1 MDFDKVVA
9 LLDSEATVGVF
20 AKSFKSNPALK
31 HAYDRKGNTLLHL
44 ATARGNVDVVQFLL
58 DHHALV
64 AAANQE
70 GQTALHLSALTTATK
85 LSGALLAEIKAM
97 PSKARSAVLNAKD
110 SELGRTAL
118 HYAAKLGSHETIEQ
132 LTKAGCDAD
141 MLTKTKH
148 TPLRSAAAQGHTAA
162 VAALV
167 SAHAKVSI
175 PDVKGVNPLHAAASI
190 GNMDV
195 VAALLQGQDSKQ
207 AVQACDHRGC
217 SVLHYAISS
226 GKPATQLVPLLEA
239 LLQHG
244 AGVDAADEQG
254 TTALHQAAKSSPCAV
269 VEALLAHH
277 AAINQQDKVDGKTPL
292 HYAAERGVQ
301 ATVRALLDGGGSA
314 VIADGQGRLPQHLA
328 SGKIQNL
335 LLKEAEKQGGSPFKH
350 RPASPSLS
358 RTSRLSSSSVPQG
371 LPFSNITNTPAS
383 RAATPAPADDVRAS
397 GSIKGIPRSG
407 EGSRRRSQGLEDL
420 QEQLQDVLQEGTK
433 MQTLFGKGGAFS
445 ETKGSRQGTA
455 QLAKQSPSVLNSTD
469 RNNSSSKE
477 GGKSCEPSPAP
488 TTTNEGADAA
498 VLEDERQILKKE
510 VQRLRVQV
518 EEVPGLQEQLAR
530 TQVALE
536 QWKSN
541 DSVQLESARH
551 DVIRLR
557 GQLEAQV
564 ESAKVASAQCK
575 SAQSELKTL
584 RQQIESRNQS
594 SLSGQ
599 SELAWKGLLESAKQE
614 SATQLESVSRELK
627 AQTELTRN
635 TQAELSSVRHQLHCT
650 KSELASVCEQHRSQ
664 TESSKTQQEQMQQR
678 GHEQKSQAV
687 WQAEQLKGSETELQE
702 ARRECQHLKRGKE
715 QLVDE
720 GDQKL
725 EGQRAVVRAMTTQ
738 VESLQRQVASL
749 NSLQA
754 ENEALKST
762 VEAKQRLLSDQEHI
776 LWSTHQSLTQT
787 QARESSLQHRVSE
800 LQALQ
805 QTTTLRA
812 EQLSKKGMQ
821 LTADKAAVESTLS
834 LKENESNALQAESAT
849 LRGQIQ
855 EHQAHAAALQNQ
867 AAEQSRTISLGSLQ
881 LKQLQSKIQ
890 ALEQEMLH
898 SRTQGSRGTRSS
910 EAAAVLGS
918 PLWQQDQISVMQQ
931 QWVERLQRIKECCLP
946 R

>member
-1 MDFDKVVA
+1 MQAMEFDKVVA

-20 AKSFKSNPALK
+20 AKVFKSNPALK

-58 DHHALV
+58 DHHAPV

-70 GQTALHLSALTTATK
+70 GQTALHLSALTTTTE

-118 HYAAKLGSHETIEQ
+118 HYAAKLGSHETVEQ

-162 VAALV
+162 VAALI
-167 SAHAKVSI
+167 SAHAKVNI

-244 AGVDAADEQG
+244 VCVDAADEQG

-301 ATVRALLDGGGSA
+301 ATVRALLDRGGSA

-397 GSIKGIPRSG
+397 GSVKGIPKSG

-420 QEQLQDVLQEGTK
+420 QEQLQDVLQEGNK
-433 MQTLFGKGGAFS
+433 MQTLFGQGGAFS

-455 QLAKQSPSVLNSTD
+455 QQAQPSPTVLNSTD
-469 RNNSSSKE
+469 RNNPNSKTD
-477 GGKSCEPSPAP
+477 GKSGEPSPAP
-488 TTTNEGADAA
+488 TAANQGADAA
-498 VLEDERQILKKE
+498 ALEDERQMLRKE
-510 VQRLRVQV
+510 MQRLRVQA
-518 EEVPGLQEQLAR
+518 EEVPGLQEKLAR
-530 TQVALE
+530 TQAALE

-551 DVIRLR
+551 DIIQLR
-557 GQLEAQV
+557 DQLEAQV

-575 SAQSELKTL
+575 SAQTELKTL
-584 RQQIESRNQS
+584 RQQVESRNQS

-599 SELAWKGLLESAKQE
+599 SELESAKQE
-614 SATQLESVSRELK
+614 STAQLESVSRELK

-635 TQAELSSVRHQLHCT
+635 TQAELSSVRHELQCT
-650 KSELASVCEQHRSQ
+650 KSELARVCEQHRAQ
-664 TESSKTQQEQMQQR
+664 TESSKTQQEQMQQEV
-678 GHEQKSQAV
+678 HELKSQV
-687 WQAEQLKGSETELQE
+687 EQQTEQLTGAENELQV

-715 QLVDE
+715 QLVGE

-754 ENEALKST
+754 ANEALKST
-762 VEAKQRLLSDQEHI
+762 VEAQQRLLSDQEHI

-787 QARESSLQHRVSE
+787 QARESGLQHRVSE

-805 QTTTLRA
+805 QTTALRA

-834 LKENESNALQAESAT
+834 LKEDESNALQAENAI
-849 LRGQIQ
+849 LRHQTQ
-855 EHQAHAAALQNQ
+855 EHQAHAAALQDQ

-890 ALEQEMLH
+890 ALEPEMLQ
-898 SRTQGSRGTRSS
+898 SRTKGSRGTRSS
-910 EAAAVLGS
+910 EAAVVLGS
-918 PLWQQDQISVMQQ
+918 PLWQQDQISIMQQ